1 MTFLLHDLAR
11 LTKLPISLAVT
22 LTAGLGFLLFAGRV
36 TADLGW
42 CLLGTVLAAASASA
56 LNQVQ
61 DAARDARMAR
71 TASRPL
77 PGGRMDRPTA
87 VFVAVLLAL
96 LGFAALATVSTHPL
110 SAMGLTALAMAWYNG
125 VYACLKRVTA
135 FAVVPGA
142 AIGSIPPMVG
152 WVSAGGSLDDPA
164 IWLVATLLFLWQV
177 PHFWLLVMRHGDE
190 YVAAG
195 LPALTERLAP
205 SSLARVTFA
214 WTLAA
219 VAFAPGVALSVGA
232 GPVPFAIVTALS
244 VALAAASL
252 PLLRIPPGVGASAP
266 DLARRAFGRLNAWMV
281 AVVVALS
288 AAALVPG

>member
-1 MTFLLHDLAR
+1 MIALLRDVIV
-11 LTKLPISLAVT
+11 LTKLPISAAVT
-22 LTAGLGFLLFAGRV
+22 LTTALGFLLFDGRV

-42 CLLGTVLAAASASA
+42 CLLGTLLAATSASA

-77 PGGRMDRPTA
+77 PGGRIDRATA
-87 VFVAVLLAL
+87 VFVATVLAL
-96 LGFAALATVSTHPL
+96 LGFAALATVSTYPL

-125 VYACLKRVTA
+125 GYAGLKRVTA

-190 YVAAG
+190 YAAAG
-195 LPALTERLAP
+195 LPSLTERFSPAA
-205 SSLARVTFA
+205 LARITFA

-232 GPVPFAIVTALS
+232 GPVPFAVVTALS
-244 VALAAASL
+244 VALAGASL
-252 PLLRIPPGVGASAP
+252 PLLRVSPDGAPGA
-266 DLARRAFGRLNAWMV
+266 
-281 AVVVALS
+281 AVP
-288 AAALVPG
+288 AAAAPAAAPAAPAAAAP